1 MISNINIY
9 MHIFTIDVLT
19 QNQFRGFPL
28 SVVQRFTKQ
37 IVKALATFEEANI
50 IHCDLKPE
58 NILLVPSPPRHS
70 HEKIPVSSTV
80 SFGKKTDNPSDQK
93 TVWKEVYPSDSK
105 NMADDGSSSK
115 EKVASPPVNKSSL
128 MSDIKVIDFGSA
140 CFEGCTVYSYIQSRF
155 CKCFIHSDFFH
166 DHSV

>member
-1 MISNINIY
+1 M
-9 MHIFTIDVLT
+9 IDVLT

-37 IVKALATFEEANI
+37 IVKALATLEEANI

-70 HEKIPVSSTV
+70 HEKIPVTSAV
-80 SFGKKTDNPSDQK
+80 SLGKKLDDPNDQN
-93 TVWKEVYPSDSK
+93 TVWKEFHRTESE
-105 NMADDGSSSK
+105 NMADDGSASK
-115 EKVASPPVNKSSL
+115 DKSASPIVNKSSL
-128 MSDIKVIDFGSA
+128 LSDIKVIDFGSA

-155 CKCFIHSDFFH
+155 CKSFFDVFMLNLLTH
-166 DHSV
+166 